1 MILVVRF
8 ECSSSVKI
16 EACQSSNFPI
26 SFYGFFW
33 ASGTWRQAQ
42 GMNLAA
48 VGVLVMS
55 LGLSRLALASMLA
68 LSAASCAYND
78 YVDNR
83 VARYD
88 ISAERARDEMI
99 LTNII
104 RASLAEPL
112 AFVQLG
118 QVTGVNT
125 TSTTIGLPSLVLGP
139 SLPTSAA
146 RTVQAQSVFGAD
158 AGTSGFTANSGTI
171 SGSTTFNVTP
181 SESKDFYRG
190 LRTTVEPDTLAFFTQ
205 QGIARE
211 LLFYLFTDKII
222 EEKGG
227 VVHQLRND
235 PLDPNFKYFQH
246 YVELAMDYG
255 LSSEQDPTAKP
266 AAAKSNKGKDGAAD
280 ASTSSPAPKWRLC
293 FDKTYRKAELPAAG
307 NTPSCGTKQ
316 KLADDRMV
324 TFLDKSGATVKLQ
337 VLPRSTFA
345 IFQFLGHIVAAQESG
360 GIKLQSPEAIGN
372 APLVD
377 DQLFVVNEGSGSGC
391 FLSVNYAGR
400 NYCVPQ
406 EGARNTKRILGL
418 LAQLIALNT
427 SLQAI
432 PITQQVQVLR

>member
-1 MILVVRF
+1 
-8 ECSSSVKI
+8 
-16 EACQSSNFPI
+16 
-26 SFYGFFW
+26 
-33 ASGTWRQAQ
+33 
-42 GMNLAA
+42 
-48 VGVLVMS
+48 MS
-55 LGLSRLALASMLA
+55 IGLSRLAFVSLIALAGA
-68 LSAASCAYND
+68 GCAYND

-125 TSTTIGLPSLVLGP
+125 TAATIGLPSLALGP
-139 SLPTSAA
+139 ALPTTAA

-158 AGTSGFTANSGTI
+158 AGTTGFTPNSTTI

-181 SESKDFYRG
+181 SESKDFYLG
-190 LRTTVEPDTLAFFTQ
+190 LLTTVEPDTLAFFTQ

-227 VVHQLRND
+227 VVTQYPND
-235 PLDPNFKYFQH
+235 PLDRNFSKFQY
-246 YVELAMDYG
+246 YVTLAMNYG
-255 LSSEQDPTAKP
+255 LSSEQEPGVKAAPAKQK
-266 AAAKSNKGKDGAAD
+266 KSKDSAD
-280 ASTSSPAPKWRLC
+280 DDSLPPPPPWRLC
-293 FDKTYRKAELPAAG
+293 FDKTYRTPGLPPSG
-307 NTPSCGTKQ
+307 NAPACGTKQ

-324 TFLDKSGATVKLQ
+324 TFLDKQGQTVRLQ

-345 IFQFLGHIVAAQESG
+345 IFQFLGHVVAAQEKG
-360 GIKLQSPEAIGN
+360 QIKLESPEAIGN
-372 APLVD
+372 APLD
-377 DQLFVVNEGSGSGC
+377 DDHLFVVTEGSGTGC
-391 FLSVNYAGR
+391 FLSVNYGSR
-400 NYCVPQ
+400 NYCIP
-406 EGARNTKRILGL
+406 EDGARNTKRILGL

-427 SLQAI
+427 SLRAI
-432 PITQQVQVLR
+432 PITQQVQILR